1 MIRHI
6 PKSACIV
13 MPWKNG
19 GGSTAEIVRHPGG
32 TGPFIWRV
40 SIAEVASSGPFSR
53 FEGYDRHILM
63 LKGNGM
69 KLDAGT
75 HGTLPLDAPFIPQSF
90 PGEWEIEGI
99 LTSGPVQDFNLM
111 IARDAATGS
120 LHSAKAA
127 KGGAFIC
134 PKGSTMLVHDT
145 ASGDSWLADATI
157 SAPSANTF
165 IVATI
170 TPR

>member
-1 MIRHI
+1 
-6 PKSACIV
+6 

-19 GGSTAEIVRHPGG
+19 GGSTAEIARHPEG

-63 LKGNGM
+63 LKGRGM
-69 KLDAGT
+69 KLDAGA
-75 HGTLPLDAPFIPQSF
+75 HGTLPLDAPFKPQSF

-99 LTSGPVQDFNLM
+99 LTDGPVQDFNLM
-111 IARDAATGS
+111 IARDAASGT
-120 LHSAKAA
+120 LHSEKATA
-127 KGGAFIC
+127 GHLFTC
-134 PKGSTMLVHDT
+134 PKGSTILVHDT
-145 ASGDSWLADATI
+145 ASGDSWLADEAITPPGT
-157 SAPSANTF
+157 STF
-165 IVATI
+165 IIATI